1 MHRRL
6 VTALG
11 ASLLLLAALLP
22 TATAAQPVAKSGPHQ
37 FTNAG
42 NYIVQMRDLPVV
54 AYDGSIKGLAATKPA
69 KGHKIDPSSAV
80 VTKYVG
86 HLNAKHDAELKGVG
100 ATKKLYDYTYSFNG
114 FSAHLT
120 AAQANKLA
128 ADPDVLTVSPSEIR
142 YSRHLVDADV
152 PGPDR
157 SGRPLG
163 PARRLPARRRRH
175 HHRRHRLRHLAGVAQ
190 LQRPRRRAGQP
201 EQRAQREAGVPA
213 DPRLARQVHAWRGL
227 ERLDVQPEAHR
238 RPVVRRGPGRRQA
251 GQRRQAVGV
260 HLGP

>member
-37 FTNAG
+37 FTQAG

-54 AYDGSIKGLAATKPA
+54 AYDGSINGLAATQPA
-69 KGHKIDPSSAV
+69 KGQKIDPNSAL

-86 HLNAKHDAELKGVG
+86 HLNGKHDAALKSVG

-114 FSAHLT
+114 FAARLT

-128 ADPDVLTVSPSEIR
+128 ASDDVLSVSPSETR
-142 YSRHLVDADV
+142 YSDTSSTPTFLGLTAPGGLWDQLGGFQHAGENIIIGVIDSGIWPESLSFSDRVDAQGNPTAASGGKLAYQQI
-152 PGPDR
+152 PGWH
-157 SGRPLG
+157 GKCT
-163 PARRLPARRRRH
+163 
-175 HHRRHRLRHLAGVAQ
+175 
-190 LQRPRRRAGQP
+190 
-201 EQRAQREAGVPA
+201 
-213 DPRLARQVHAWRGL
+213 
-227 ERLDVQPEAHR
+227 
-238 RPVVRRGPGRRQA
+238 PGEGWNA
-251 GQRRQAVGV
+251 
-260 HLGP
+260 